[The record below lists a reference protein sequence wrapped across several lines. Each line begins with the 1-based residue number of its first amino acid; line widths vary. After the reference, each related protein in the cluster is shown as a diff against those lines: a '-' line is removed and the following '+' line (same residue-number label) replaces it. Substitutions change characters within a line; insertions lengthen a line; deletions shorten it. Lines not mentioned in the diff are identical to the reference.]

1 MASKYADQKQKFR
14 HHSGFEPRAFTWYS
28 LSAQKGCGAT
38 CGVEPQLLAGIERRP
53 TCAGR
58 KLRYSFFD
66 GILEATR
73 RELP

>member
-1 MASKYADQKQKFR
+1 MDGLEIRGPKREGLDTILALSQGLSLGFR
-14 HHSGFEPRAFTWYS
+14 SRLKRAVER
-28 LSAQKGCGAT
+28 
-38 CGVEPQLLAGIERRP
+38 VEPQLLAEIERRP

-66 GILEATR
+66 SIREATR